1 MKAMHLALVA
11 AAGAGIYFI
20 WKTMPQ
26 QGNLSTSPYSDPSA
40 GSSLGYS
47 AQPSL
52 QYPIRPIVPPRVD
65 NTSQPWY
72 GGSRAFNL
80 DSPDSF
86 FGSDFKSIV
95 SDFNGLADLSSSL
108 ASISSDL
115 GIDSWFSDDDA
126 YGGSFGIETYDNSW
140 QTDLAYA

>member
-1 MKAMHLALVA
+1 MKALHLALI
-11 AAGAGIYFI
+11 AGAGVGLYMI
-20 WKTMPQ
+20 WKRMPQ
-26 QGNLSTSPYSDPSA
+26 QGNYAESPYSDPSQ
-40 GSSLGYS
+40 GSPLGYS

-86 FGSDFKSIV
+86 LGNDFQSIV
-95 SDFNGLADLSSSL
+95 ADFNGLASISDSL
-108 ASISSDL
+108 QSISSSL

-126 YGGSFGIETYDNSW
+126 YGGSFGVESYDTSW
-140 QTDLAYA
+140 QSDLAYA